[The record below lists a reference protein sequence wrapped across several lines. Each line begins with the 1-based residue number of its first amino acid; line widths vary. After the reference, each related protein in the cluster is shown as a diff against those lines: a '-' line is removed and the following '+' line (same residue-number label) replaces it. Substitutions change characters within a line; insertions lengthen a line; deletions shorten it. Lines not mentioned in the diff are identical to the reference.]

1 VALYRQVATL
11 GSSLL
16 VIWRARYNAVQSINQ
31 VAGAVGTVQAILQNP
46 FQAIIGGAAGALIQQ
61 ANTILGNANITFID
75 VGKVNDSLVL
85 ATKQFA
91 IVQAKVTEFT
101 KLSTLA
107 VKPVVEALQQL
118 LADYQIYYSNLRGL
132 HWNVKG
138 KEFFVLHA
146 QFENMYDN
154 AATKIDEIA
163 ERILMLDGI
172 PAHNYSEYLK
182 TSNVK
187 ELGYVSNGDEGV
199 THVMETISHFV
210 TAERTILS
218 LASEVGDETTVAMMS
233 DYIKEQEKLLWMLVA
248 YKS

>member
-1 VALYRQVATL
+1 M
-11 GSSLL
+11 
-16 VIWRARYNAVQSINQ
+16 
-31 VAGAVGTVQAILQNP
+31 
-46 FQAIIGGAAGALIQQ
+46 
-61 ANTILGNANITFID
+61 
-75 VGKVNDSLVL
+75 
-85 ATKQFA
+85 
-91 IVQAKVTEFT
+91 KVTEFT
-101 KLSTLA
+101 KLSALA